1 MKKMSFF
8 GIAAMFAATLTFAQ
22 KKITPHTL
30 LWRISGKHITHPSY
44 LFGTMHVL
52 CAKDAMLSDSLKSV
66 IKRCDEIYFEINLGD
81 MMGMLNSMKYMRMT
95 GGKTL
100 ADVLK
105 PDEYARVKTYFEKN
119 VPFPPFG
126 MLERFKPML
135 ISGIIEEQSMD
146 CETKDGM
153 EMQILSESK
162 AYDKPVDGLETAEFQ
177 ATLFDSI
184 PYSEQAKDL
193 VNSIDSVDQN
203 KIQTRQLVALYN
215 SQDLDGIDSLSRKDD
230 GGVENKY
237 MDLLLYKRNRKW
249 AKLLD
254 GLLPQKSLLV
264 AVGAAHLPGKGGV
277 IDLLRKEGY
286 TVEPVQNQVSN
297 GQVATARSTR

>member
-1 MKKMSFF
+1 MKKM
-8 GIAAMFAATLTFAQ
+8 TLLLAGLLAFSMTWAQ
-22 KKITPHTL
+22 KKPMPHTL
-30 LWRISGKHITHPSY
+30 LWRISGKHIKHPSY

-52 CAKDAMLSDSLKSV
+52 CANDAVLSDSLKGV

-81 MMGMLNSMKYMRMT
+81 MMGMLNSMKYMRMNDNR
-95 GGKTL
+95 TL
-100 ADVLK
+100 SDLLK
-105 PDEYARVKTYFEKN
+105 PDEYARVKAYFEKN

-162 AYDKPVDGLETAEFQ
+162 SFDKPVDGLETAEFQ

-184 PYSEQAKDL
+184 PYGDQAKEL
-193 VNSIDSVDQN
+193 VNSIDSVEQN
-203 KIQTRQLVALYN
+203 KAQTKRLVQLYN
-215 SQDLDGIDSLSRKDD
+215 HQDLEGIDSLSRKDD
-230 GGVENKY
+230 GGVESHY
-237 MDLLLYKRNRKW
+237 MDLLLYARNRKW

-254 GLLPQKSLLV
+254 TLLPQKSLLI

-297 GQVATARSTR
+297 GQVVSARPTR

>member
-1 MKKMSFF
+1 MERAGAGSLYPFAFIKVQRSIIRRGGRCVVKKMIFF

-126 MLERFKPML
+126 MLEQFKPML

-146 CETKDGM
+146 CPTKDGM

-162 AYDKPVDGLETAEFQ
+162 AYDKVVDGLETAEFQ
-177 ATLFDSI
+177 A
-184 PYSEQAKDL
+184 
-193 VNSIDSVDQN
+193 
-203 KIQTRQLVALYN
+203 
-215 SQDLDGIDSLSRKDD
+215 
-230 GGVENKY
+230 
-237 MDLLLYKRNRKW
+237 
-249 AKLLD
+249 
-254 GLLPQKSLLV
+254 
-264 AVGAAHLPGKGGV
+264 
-277 IDLLRKEGY
+277 
-286 TVEPVQNQVSN
+286 
-297 GQVATARSTR
+297 